1 MGDCYIVGAGD
12 FNEKSLDITG
22 GDIVIA
28 ADGGYRHLDK
38 IGIKP
43 DVYMGDFDSAPKPD
57 TDGEI
62 DVFKCEKDDTDT
74 LLAVKH
80 GFELGFKSFK
90 IYGGCGGRADHTFA
104 NIQTLA
110 YIVSRGGR
118 AMLFGNSEVYTVTD
132 SKIEFGGNMKG
143 KISVFSL
150 SGKAEGVSIKGLKYE
165 LEDSVL
171 TNLFPLGV
179 SNEFTGKPSEIT
191 VKNGL
196 LLIIY
201 YRN

>member
-1 MGDCYIVGAGD
+1 MSDCYIVGAGD
-12 FNEKSLDITG
+12 FNEKTLDITD

-28 ADGGYRHLDK
+28 ADGGYEYLDK

-43 DVYMGDFDSAPKPD
+43 NIYMGDFDSAPKPQTNAD
-57 TDGEI
+57 IE
-62 DVFKCEKDDTDT
+62 VFKCEKDDTDT

-90 IYGGCGGRADHTFA
+90 IYGGCGGRADHTFS

-132 SKIEFGGNMKG
+132 SEVSFGGDMKG

-150 SGKAEGVSIKGLKYE
+150 SDKAEEVSIKGLKYE

-179 SNEFTGKPSEIT
+179 SNEFIGKPSEIS